1 MPELEVNVA
10 GLKELDEAMK
20 QLSDKLQRN
29 VLRAALRAG
38 SKEIADEAKRLVPV
52 KTGRLRDTIRVTSR
66 VIKGVPTAKVVAGG
80 ASKGKRKGAFYAPM
94 IEFGTNAHIIRS
106 KTGGTLSFNGVKVFE
121 VQHPGAQKKP
131 FMRPAS
137 DARAQAAVQ
146 RFAEY
151 LRSRLTKEGI
161 ELPDPVPE
169 DNE

>member
-1 MPELEVNVA
+1 VPELEVNVA
-10 GLKELDEAMK
+10 GLKQLDEAMK
-20 QLSDKLQRN
+20 QLSDKLARN

-38 SKEIADEAKRLVPV
+38 SKEIAEEAKRLVPV

-66 VIKGVPTAKVVAGG
+66 NIKGVPTAKVVAGG

-94 IEFGTNAHIIRS
+94 IEFGTSAHIIR
-106 KTGGTLSFNGVKVFE
+106 GRAGNALRFNGVKVFE
-121 VQHPGAQKKP
+121 VQHPGSQKKP

-137 DARAQAAVQ
+137 DARAGAAVQ

-151 LRSRLTKEGI
+151 LRGRLTKEGI
-161 ELPDPVPE
+161 EIPDPVPE